1 MVVYYL
7 SFSEIPSRS
16 ANSIHVM
23 KMCQAF
29 AGLGSK
35 VLLLARQGRL
45 TVEDDFNFYGVNRCF
60 DLVKCKSHQFGKLL
74 AEWLH
79 ARVVADVIK
88 QRPRPDLLFSRHIY
102 SLTLLVNVG
111 IPMFFEAHTPPVN
124 LLQKR
129 VEAWV
134 YRQKHF
140 CRLVV
145 ISKALQD
152 EYIRI
157 FPFLSHKK
165 IMVAPDAADPP
176 VASQVPFPNGTWL
189 SQPGRFQVGYT
200 GHLYPGKGMEV
211 IARVASRLPSVDF
224 HVVGGTDPD
233 IEQWKRVRKTEN
245 IHFHGFVPPGDL
257 QRYLGYFDVVL
268 APYQACVL
276 GVGGRKENS
285 PWMSPLKIFE
295 YMGCGKAMVCSDLP
309 VLREI
314 LTNEV
319 NALLVPPGDID
330 AWARALH
337 RLKEDTRLRI
347 SLGRAAKLAFL
358 RYHTWDQRAEKILN
372 SLCEAT

>member
-1 MVVYYL
+1 
-7 SFSEIPSRS
+7 
-16 ANSIHVM
+16 M

-29 AGLGSK
+29 AGRGSK

-45 TVEDDFNFYGVNRCF
+45 TVEDDFKFYGVNRCF
-60 DLVKCKSHQFGKLL
+60 DLLKCKSQKFGKLL
-74 AEWLH
+74 ADWLH
-79 ARVVADVIK
+79 ARVVADEIK

-102 SLTLLVNVG
+102 SLAPLVNIG
-111 IPMFFEAHTPPVN
+111 TPMFFEAHTPPVN

-129 VEAWV
+129 IEAWV

-176 VASQVPFPNGTWL
+176 VGPEVPFPNRTWF
-189 SQPGRFQVGYT
+189 SQAGRFQVGYT

-224 HVVGGTDPD
+224 HVVGGTEPD
-233 IEQWKRVRKTEN
+233 IEQWKRVCKKEN
-245 IHFHGFVPPGDL
+245 IYLHGFVPPGDL
-257 QRYLGYFDVVL
+257 QRYLGYFDVML
-268 APYQACVL
+268 APYQERVL

-295 YMGCGKAMVCSDLP
+295 YMGYGKAMVCSDLP

-319 NALLVPPGDID
+319 NALLVPPGDIN

-337 RLKEDTRLRI
+337 RLKEDTRLRV
-347 SLGRAAKLAFL
+347 SLGRAAKAAFL